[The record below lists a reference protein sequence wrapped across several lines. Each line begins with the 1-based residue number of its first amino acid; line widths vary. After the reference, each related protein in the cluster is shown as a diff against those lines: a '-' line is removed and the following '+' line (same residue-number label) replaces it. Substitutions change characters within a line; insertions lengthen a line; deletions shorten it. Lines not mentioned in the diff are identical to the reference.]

1 MQQCIFFFRFDLGC
15 WVGLTRWKDYLVL
28 EIRSTVEQNAA
39 RSHATYR
46 LLKKQRRALRSLCDY
61 LLPVTKGVEKPP
73 RKLRGINSRIPPIRL
88 FENPYI

>member
-46 LLKKQRRALRSLCDY
+46 LLKKQRRALRSLNGLVD
-61 LLPVTKGVEKPP
+61 LVLAHDAAATT
-73 RKLRGINSRIPPIRL
+73 RA
-88 FENPYI
+88 